1 MGAIFLIEDARSS
14 AFQRAGHI
22 FLVDTTVNIS
32 PWVVAAAHRLHT
44 TAKISYR
51 VRTGV
56 SGFLWHRE
64 KEMFMFHLLNIFN
77 SYIYCRWCLV
87 YINNAWILF
96 ANRSQ
101 KTTVY
106 FSSHFLFLFL
116 CFLRCT
122 ECHRTL
128 LHGSYKLE
136 SNSGALVCAHHLN
149 RNALSNQNGQPDLSK
164 RPASGQSARTGRST
178 VPHTAPSDGCQA
190 KTPVQETNDS
200 DVPADD
206 SVTVAPVT
214 TSKDGLEKTNEDSTS
229 EAEEKPR
236 SATPPN
242 PFDESDDEEEEGEKE
257 EEETQTPAKHTANGD
272 LPSTPHVEVTG
283 RPVPAPRRVSD
294 PIPPPRPVPRAR
306 LSRTADGPAVGK

>member
-1 MGAIFLIEDARSS
+1 M
-14 AFQRAGHI
+14 
-22 FLVDTTVNIS
+22 
-32 PWVVAAAHRLHT
+32 
-44 TAKISYR
+44 
-51 VRTGV
+51 
-56 SGFLWHRE
+56 
-64 KEMFMFHLLNIFN
+64 
-77 SYIYCRWCLV
+77 
-87 YINNAWILF
+87 
-96 ANRSQ
+96 
-101 KTTVY
+101 
-106 FSSHFLFLFL
+106 FL

-128 LHGSYKLE
+128 LPGSYKLE
-136 SNSGALVCAHHLN
+136 SDSGALVCAHHLS
-149 RNALSNQNGQPDLSK
+149 RNALSNQNGQPNLSK
-164 RPASGQSARTGRST
+164 RPASGQSARTGHST
-178 VPHTAPSDGCQA
+178 VPHTATSDGSQA
-190 KTPVQETNDS
+190 KTPVQETNDT

-214 TSKDGLEKTNEDSTS
+214 TRNEGLEKTNEDGTS

-306 LSRTADGPAVGK
+306 LSRTADSPAVGK

>member
-1 MGAIFLIEDARSS
+1 M
-14 AFQRAGHI
+14 
-22 FLVDTTVNIS
+22 
-32 PWVVAAAHRLHT
+32 
-44 TAKISYR
+44 
-51 VRTGV
+51 
-56 SGFLWHRE
+56 
-64 KEMFMFHLLNIFN
+64 
-77 SYIYCRWCLV
+77 
-87 YINNAWILF
+87 
-96 ANRSQ
+96 
-101 KTTVY
+101 
-106 FSSHFLFLFL
+106 FL

-149 RNALSNQNGQPDLSK
+149 RNVLSNQNGQPDLSK